1 MDKDIKSKDADA
13 VGMQLDGLAADLRYQ
28 VGGEVVVI
36 ARIKESREGSKIIGV
51 ATSIGDEIKEL
62 DLHYM
67 KIYANAIG
75 DAILRDLEKVYH
87 GKTE

>member
-13 VGMQLDGLAADLRYQ
+13 VGMQLAGLAADLRYQ

-36 ARIKESREGSKIIGV
+36 ARIKESEEGSKIIGV
-51 ATSIGDEIKEL
+51 ATSIGNQIKEL
-62 DLHYM
+62 DSHYM
-67 KIYANAIG
+67 KIYAKAIS
-75 DAILRDLEKVYH
+75 DAILRALEKVYH